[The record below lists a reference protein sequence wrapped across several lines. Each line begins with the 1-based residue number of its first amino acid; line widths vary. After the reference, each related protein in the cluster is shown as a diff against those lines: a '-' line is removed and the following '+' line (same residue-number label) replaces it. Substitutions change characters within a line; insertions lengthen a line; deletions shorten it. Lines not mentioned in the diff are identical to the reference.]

1 MEIDKYLE
9 VGLLATKKAKE
20 ILLNYFEKN
29 KNLKIDEKSKNDFVT
44 QADKESEK
52 AIIDT
57 ILEFFPNHK
66 IYAEESE
73 HNLDKLK
80 DGDIIWIIDPLD
92 GTKNFIHHIPIFG
105 TSIGVAKFSLKYE
118 EGYYPF
124 KKGYIKL
131 LTGIINL
138 PVLDE
143 LFFCKL
149 NEGAYKNFSKI
160 KVSSIPLS
168 KALVA
173 TGFPFR
179 LKHVV
184 DKYLKSFKEVFLK
197 VAGIRRM
204 GSAAID
210 LAYTAAGHFDAFWE
224 HNLHPWDIAAGILLI
239 KEAGGEVSDFLGKN
253 NMFISG
259 NIIGTNKVCYNEFL
273 NIIKN
278 TLGDL
283 EK

>member
-9 VGLLATKKAKE
+9 VGILATKKAKE
-20 ILLNYFEKN
+20 ILLRYFEESK
-29 KNLKIDEKSKNDFVT
+29 KLKVDEKSKNDFVT

-52 AIIDT
+52 IIINT
-57 ILEFFPNHK
+57 ILEIFPDHK
-66 IYAEESE
+66 IYAEESM
-73 HNLDKLK
+73 HNLDDFK
-80 DGDIIWIIDPLD
+80 DEDIIWIIDPLD
-92 GTKNFIHHIPIFG
+92 GTKNFIHHVPIFG
-105 TSIGVAKFSLKYE
+105 ISIGIVKFSSKYKKN
-118 EGYYPF
+118 YYPF

-131 LTGIINL
+131 LAGVINL

-149 NEGAYKNFSKI
+149 NGGAYKNFSKI
-160 KVSSIPLS
+160 EVSNRPLS

-184 DKYLKSFKEVFLK
+184 DNYLKSFKEVFLK

-210 LAYTAAGHFDAFWE
+210 LAYTAAGYFDAFWE
-224 HNLHPWDIAAGILLI
+224 HNLHPWDIAAGVLLI
-239 KEAGGEVSDFLGKN
+239 KEAGGKVSDFLGGDN
-253 NMFISG
+253 IFVSG
-259 NIIGTNKVCYNEFL
+259 NIIGTNNTCYDEFL
-273 NIIKN
+273 NIIKI
-278 TLGDL
+278 TLGCL